1 MIYYIIVFIYTICSL
16 SEIFS
21 AVKIK
26 NRNVYAFFLLLPLW
40 FLAAFR
46 AESVGADT
54 WAYKIMYE
62 ITAQYDNL
70 HDLLEAGFRYE
81 RGFVFLMFV
90 CCKLGFSYF
99 QFQVL
104 TETIIWFVLYR
115 IIIRKS
121 PNIGLA
127 CLISLI
133 IIYPDSVNILRQ
145 CLAMAIIC
153 IAFRF
158 IKKKKLVI
166 FALFV
171 LLATMF
177 HRSAIFGLFLY
188 PLFLL
193 NRTHKNNKRFDFIV
207 IASAFVILPI
217 AAAFAMRL
225 TIFLDIYFNYAEYSM
240 GMQEGFSGVHLV
252 SIIFYIMVLVVFNRY
267 SSINSNNFFLEEKDG
282 ILLSPRVAHISFLT
296 ITALTIL
303 GLRVY
308 LLGRITL
315 YLKMFLPIL
324 LPILFSNIKIKD
336 IRQMVYVFVLFYYV
350 LYFVFILIPIQQ
362 SYCITPYEF
371 GFRL

>member
-16 SEIFS
+16 AEVYS

-46 AESVGADT
+46 SENVGADT
-54 WAYKIMYE
+54 WAYKLIYE
-62 ITAQYDNL
+62 STSQYDNL
-70 HDLLEAGFRYE
+70 HELLKSGFRYE
-81 RGFVFLMFV
+81 RGFTILMFV
-90 CCKLGFSYF
+90 CCKLGLSYF

-104 TETIIWFVLYR
+104 TETIIWFVTYR

-127 CLISLI
+127 CLISLV

-145 CLAMAIIC
+145 CLAMSIIC
-153 IAFRF
+153 MAFRF
-158 IKKKKLVI
+158 IKNRKLVI

-171 LLATMF
+171 IVAAMF
-177 HRSAIFGLFLY
+177 HRSAILGLFLY
-188 PLFLL
+188 PLFLI
-193 NRTHKNNKRFDFIV
+193 NIAQRNNKRFDFFI
-207 IASAFVILPI
+207 IASAFVVLPI
-217 AAAFAMRL
+217 VAVFAMRF
-225 TIFLDIYFNYAEYSM
+225 TTYLDIYFNYAEYSM

-252 SIIFYIMVLVVFNRY
+252 NIVFYILILIVINRY
-267 SSINSNNFFLEEKDG
+267 SKDEQNYYTIGLEDDG
-282 ILLSPRVAHISFLT
+282 TIFSPRVAHISFLT

-315 YLKMFLPIL
+315 YLKIFLPLL
-324 LPILFSNIKIKD
+324 LPVLFSNIKSKD
-336 IRQMVYVFVLFYYV
+336 VRRLVYVFVLFYFV
-350 LYFVFILIPIQQ
+350 LYFIFILIPIQQ

-371 GFRL
+371 GF